1 MYTEWKL
8 KIRIVSKQCR
18 TQHLVLGSWLHICL
32 SENIKQTGCP
42 TCCAMDWKRK
52 GKKSRPRYTAF
63 WHSRKQHLNAVIQLK
78 EQFRFTQVVTASKH
92 EHNPIS
98 HWISSVSQHSQ
109 MWAEKNRERGETFCS
124 MSVSKFTKRRH
135 NYSVNAKQ
143 SKELCWYWWLYSWA
157 QRSFLIVSTQSGC
170 KEESQTI

>member
-18 TQHLVLGSWLHICL
+18 TQHLVLGSWLHICPSWEHKANRL
-32 SENIKQTGCP
+32 SYLLCHGLKKE
-42 TCCAMDWKRK
+42 

-78 EQFRFTQVVTASKH
+78 EQLRFTQVVTASKH

-98 HWISSVSQHSQ
+98 HWISSVSQHTQ
-109 MWAEKNRERGETFCS
+109 IWAEKNRDRGETFCS
-124 MSVSKFTKRRH
+124 MSVSKFTKRRQ